1 MIAEQRS
8 LIQDLARS
16 NEDYT
21 RKFEKLKLSCDS
33 VPVHPEPIL
42 ADCNNTMPTPKVPT
56 PQGWAGVSAV
66 DAARQRESSTGAR
79 GLGPGPYMG
88 SWYSHGSDTSLPD
101 QLSWLQQQYRKL
113 MSALLME
120 VSARSYEIADDS
132 RSRIKAEIVTIHIRE
147 MEHMEQIQYS
157 RPASLAWPM
166 AGPVQ
171 QMQGH
176 QQISYSIL
184 TPNQPM
190 KIRQIQAQQQRRM
203 RNQQMQAQQQSFYGP
218 KQIQQMQ
225 RQQQSF
231 SSQSAGDHSA
241 SKINRDQIGTPL
253 LYKAHCPMP
262 QDATYQDYSLQPQ
275 SMGANSHSTRGEHEQ
290 TSAAQSQPSMA
301 SMSPAYPAFGRHSGL
316 PIQQSA
322 REPIAATPHHGT
334 SSSGVD
340 PPATTLDSYAHMSL
354 SEPLPGFSTLPLS
367 PAAQSPFQGQP
378 HTLPFSAKAID
389 QESSIYEK
397 SGGESDQRRP
407 ESQQL
412 RVQCGVPHS
421 ASSRTSG
428 ASKRKLD
435 STSFSSHLPEEDAF
449 LSHSENISSSPR
461 LYQMARRH
469 KDHTAVTE
477 NTKTFKVGASG
488 EIQLATSCED
498 SGNEKALENN
508 VVYSRDAISYS
519 YNAHRESS
527 LERTLENHTPEDWA
541 ENVVDELLA
550 AWTTLPVSAIR
561 TASQHGGF
569 AVVAH

>member
-21 RKFEKLKLSCDS
+21 RKFEQLKLSCDS

-56 PQGWAGVSAV
+56 PQGWAGASAV

-79 GLGPGPYMG
+79 GPGPGPYMG
-88 SWYSHGSDTSLPD
+88 SWYSHGSVTSLPD

-113 MSALLME
+113 VSALLIE

-147 MEHMEQIQYS
+147 MEYMEQIQYS
-157 RPASLAWPM
+157 RPASLARPM

-176 QQISYSIL
+176 QPQSYSSL
-184 TPNQPM
+184 TPNQQM
-190 KIRQIQAQQQRRM
+190 QIQQIQAHQQSRM
-203 RNQQMQAQQQSFYGP
+203 RNQQSQAQQQSFNGP
-218 KQIQQMQ
+218 KPIRQVQW
-225 RQQQSF
+225 QQQSF
-231 SSQSAGDHSA
+231 SSQSAGDYSA
-241 SKINRDQIGTPL
+241 SKTNRDQIGTPL
-253 LYKAHCPMP
+253 LYSYEAHCAMP
-262 QDATYQDYSLQPQ
+262 QDATYQDHTLQPLG
-275 SMGANSHSTRGEHEQ
+275 MVANSHSTRGEHEQ
-290 TSAAQSQPSMA
+290 TIAAQSQPSMA
-301 SMSPAYPAFGRHSGL
+301 SMSPAYPPLGGHNGL
-316 PIQQSA
+316 MIQQSA
-322 REPIAATPHHGT
+322 REPIAATTHHGT

-340 PPATTLDSYAHMSL
+340 PPATTLDSYAYISL
-354 SEPLPGFSTLPLS
+354 SEPLPGFSALPLS

-378 HTLPFSAKAID
+378 HTLPFSAKAVD
-389 QESSIYEK
+389 QESSNNGASVPQGYPR
-397 SGGESDQRRP
+397 GAESPTQV
-407 ESQQL
+407 SQ
-412 RVQCGVPHS
+412 GHAPHS
-421 ASSRTSG
+421 ASSRTSR

-435 STSFSSHLPEEDAF
+435 STSLTSQLPEEA
-449 LSHSENISSSPR
+449 SYISSSPH
-461 LYQMARRH
+461 LYKNARRH

-477 NTKTFKVGASG
+477 NTETSKVGASG

-498 SGNEKALENN
+498 SGNEKALESNA
-508 VVYSRDAISYS
+508 VYSRDAISYS

-550 AWTTLPVSAIR
+550 AWTMLPVSAIR